1 MSVVVKYIDLDNNS
15 AELASSEEL
24 NGKAGERINYHTAEE
39 VQKLTAAGYD

>member
-24 NGKAGERINYHTAEE
+24 NGKAGANSCWLCI
-39 VQKLTAAGYD
+39 D